1 MTVTRDIESMY
12 SQNIRFAELEP
23 NPFKRVHLMA
33 ADIKKTIEEDNAKRV
48 AARNKKYELYERN
61 MLWKKR

>member
-1 MTVTRDIESMY
+1 MY